1 MEVMDAPT
9 AGSAHQVDAIE
20 QRGEFEAPR
29 RGAPSSVPGGG
40 ILAFKALGETQ
51 KATRALVQLLEAVKA
66 ACSMALGRD
75 MAESDGKCLPCS
87 IFGDCE
93 GPFAA
98 GPADTTDLGLPCEA
112 FRICAY
118 LCVLVFLQGEVFIA
132 RSSGRGTHHG

>member
-20 QRGEFEAPR
+20 QRGEFQAPR

-66 ACSMALGRD
+66 ACSMALGRA
-75 MAESDGKCLPCS
+75 MAESSGPGRALWMANACPVRCLV
-87 IFGDCE
+87 
-93 GPFAA
+93 
-98 GPADTTDLGLPCEA
+98 T
-112 FRICAY
+112 
-118 LCVLVFLQGEVFIA
+118 V
-132 RSSGRGTHHG
+132 RGHLLLALLTPLT